1 MSSSLNSKAR
11 FSYGLDLGSNTL
23 RGVILDCKSG
33 EFILSHESIVRTAEG
48 IAKSGKISGE
58 TLSRVITA
66 IEEGKGV
73 ISKIDIDSLSVR
85 AVATEALRGAKNRD
99 EVLKEIEK
107 TTGIRFEIID
117 GYEEAKLTMEAVR
130 YRVSKLGIDSSN
142 IIAVDIGGGSTEV
155 SIYSEGNFRAESF
168 KVGILTLS
176 QKYKGIE
183 EMKEALRGELR
194 GLNEFVSSID
204 KDLIDSAIFVVT
216 AGTPTTVAALREG
229 MDYESYEPSRING
242 IVLSID
248 DIQSVYA
255 KLKSMPS
262 TELSRAVGRGRE
274 DLIPVGVEILLK
286 IYEIFKKSRAIV
298 IDDGLREGVAIELC
312 NG

>member
-33 EFILSHESIVRTAEG
+33 EFILTHESIVRTAEG
-48 IAKSGKISGE
+48 IAKSGKISDE

-66 IEEGKGV
+66 IEEGKEV

-99 EVLKEIEK
+99 EVLKEIEN

-117 GYEEAKLTMEAVR
+117 GYEEAFLTMEAVR
-130 YRVSKLGIDSSN
+130 YRVSKLGIDSSSV
-142 IIAVDIGGGSTEV
+142 IAVDIGGGSTEV
-155 SIYSEGNFRAESF
+155 SIYNRGNFRAESF

-183 EMKEALRGELR
+183 ELKEALRGELR
-194 GLNEFVSSID
+194 GLNEFVLSID

-298 IDDGLREGVAIELC
+298 IDDGLREGVAIGLC